1 MYRYYRYYG
10 VGIDIIDTLYCL
22 CQLPGECVVTS
33 GDPGHGYNATVP
45 SLQERRGDAVSSSD
59 AV

>member
-1 MYRYYRYYG
+1 MF
-10 VGIDIIDTLYCL
+10 VCIDIIDTLYCW

-45 SLQERRGDAVSSSD
+45 SLQERCGDAVSSSD